1 MRNVLFVTSSL
12 MGENATS
19 RQVGAEIVRRVGGL
33 RLHVV
38 ERHLTADT
46 IPHLTLETLGA
57 LGAPADQRTPSQTT
71 AVQFADRIIEEVEA
85 ADVIVIG
92 APMYNF
98 SVPSTLKAWFDHV
111 ARAGRTF
118 KYTANGPLGLL
129 KNKKVYVVASR
140 GGYYTGESP
149 ARVMDFQE
157 PFIRAFWSFL
167 GLTDVNFI
175 YVEGQAIGP
184 EAAAKGVADAM
195 AAAVKLEAP
204 ALAA

>member
-1 MRNVLFVTSSL
+1 MRNVLFVSSSL
-12 MGENATS
+12 MGENSKS
-19 RQVGAEIVRRVGGL
+19 RQVGAEIVSRVAGP
-33 RLHVV
+33 RAHVV
-38 ERHLTADT
+38 ERHLTPDN

-57 LGAPADQRTPSQTT
+57 FGVAAEQRTPAQTA
-71 AVQFADRIIEEVEA
+71 AVKFADSIIEEVEA

-98 SVPSTLKAWFDHV
+98 SVPSTLKAWLDHV

-118 KYTANGPLGLL
+118 KYTANGPEGLL
-129 KNKKVYVVASR
+129 KGKKIYVVASR

-157 PFIRAFWSFL
+157 PYIRAFWSFL
-167 GLTDVNFI
+167 GVTDVNFI
-175 YVEGQAIGP
+175 HVEGQAIGA
-184 EAAAKGVADAM
+184 EAAAKGVADAL
-195 AAAVKLEAP
+195 AAAGKLET